1 MRTIITTA
9 LVLLSL
15 TGCASAPSAYSYED
29 SMRDSRGFPALDTA
43 DYGTDIPRCASDD
56 SNTAHVARCYTER
69 TTDNAVIIVGQDD
82 STLATLVG

>member
-56 SNTAHVARCYTER
+56 YNSTHLPRCYT
-69 TTDNAVIIVGQDD
+69 TTVEGAV
-82 STLATLVG
+82 LVIDQTDTVIASL